1 MPGLKKRY
9 FSGDKEWEMLRCFEL
24 GKSGDFGR
32 FGQMWLKIRVPVSV
46 SANKPHGYIV
56 TCNNVRVLHVRQM
69 QLGRY
74 KKWTT

>member
-1 MPGLKKRY
+1 
-9 FSGDKEWEMLRCFEL
+9 MLRCFEL

-32 FGQMWLKIRVPVSV
+32 FGQMWLKMRVPVSV